1 MRRLVILV
9 LVAAAFGC
17 RSEENPSNDLP
28 SRDSVARILAS
39 LDTTLVHS
47 PVLAQST
54 LDSLHHLR
62 SDLRPGA
69 RDSLALLRVRLDLQL
84 GKYGQAVRT
93 ADSVSLLPVGPEFTS
108 ENELFRGRALTR
120 LGDFNRAQVSL
131 RRSLAIR
138 DSLFG
143 REDLRT
149 AEALHYVGLAFHE
162 AGLHEKA
169 LEFYSQALAQ
179 RRILAPNSAATA
191 ATFNNIG
198 NIYWRRGE
206 LRRALQMHSDALRL
220 KTAASSTASDLGISH
235 SNLANLYAELR
246 HDERAD
252 YHFATALRLYE
263 QGSANP
269 LFLAT
274 VYNDLGNHL
283 WNSDRKDEAEPHWER
298 AIRLYQAVLDPD
310 QGSVGIAQTN
320 LAASL
325 VRSGRFEDGLE
336 LFQEG
341 IAKILKDRRPNS
353 ALIMAQFAEVVSEAG
368 RQAQADLI
376 LSGAMK
382 WQSTRSGPTSLNSLR
397 LQRTAARFTARKN
410 RLDGARRQIEQA
422 IITNRGSLL
431 VSAGGSSADVVSYA
445 ELLEAW
451 GVWAS
456 IVRETLDRGQWTPD
470 RSASVLDS
478 FEAAISDLSMHR
490 ILHLTDEGGRFI
502 TLNQLVLDVA
512 VQVAFTA
519 HQLDPSRASFQRLF
533 RYSELRHA
541 EQLRHAIG
549 HGEAVKAAQIPSAL
563 VDLEKGYREELW
575 TINRQQAAGRVSSG
589 GSFHAQ
595 AARRYELEDSLRHLI
610 RMYEVGYPEYHRI
623 RYSVQPS
630 ALRAVQAS
638 LNEDEALLLYHVIDD
653 HLLAMLVSTNSAS
666 SIRLG
671 RASWLEREV
680 AQYLTAL
687 HARDRDVVRI
697 TGLSLSNRLLGPL
710 KRLETFRNWIVVPDG
725 ALLDLPFDA
734 LPAAGPNPPIPGTQE
749 YLIQNH
755 LVRYAHSAT
764 TLVGLRR
771 ESHEFPANGLL
782 VAAPVFSGGRILPSE
797 LLGRSPTPTITFPE
811 LRGTGREAVAL
822 DHLFDRYRDRSSEP
836 AQVLLGQ
843 EATEARLK
851 SADLTP
857 FQYIHLATHGHT
869 NSTEPSLSGLLFEP
883 GDGEDGVLHV
893 GEVLG
898 MELNADMVVLSACRT
913 GITSRASGAGLMGL
927 SRAFMYAGTNTV
939 VASLWNSDDAY
950 TASTMAHFYEN
961 LLQGQSKAEALR
973 QAKLTMMED
982 PEVAATPELW
992 APFILIGES

>member
-1 MRRLVILV
+1 M
-9 LVAAAFGC
+9 A
-17 RSEENPSNDLP
+17 
-28 SRDSVARILAS
+28 DSI
-39 LDTTLVHS
+39 
-47 PVLAQST
+47 
-54 LDSLHHLR
+54 
-62 SDLRPGA
+62 
-69 RDSLALLRVRLDLQL
+69 ALLPL
-84 GKYGQAVRT
+84 GA
-93 ADSVSLLPVGPEFTS
+93 EFSS
-108 ENELFRGRALTR
+108 EIELIRGRALTR
-120 LGDFNRAQVSL
+120 LGDFSHAQASL

-143 REDLRT
+143 REDLRS
-149 AEALHYVGLAFHE
+149 AEALHYVGLSYHE
-162 AGLHEKA
+162 QGLHEQA
-169 LEFYSQALAQ
+169 LGFYSQALAQ

-198 NIYWRRGE
+198 NIYWRRGD

-220 KTAASSTASDLGISH
+220 KTASGSTARDLGISH
-235 SNLANLYAELR
+235 ANLANLYAEMR
-246 HDERAD
+246 YDARAD
-252 YHFATALRLYE
+252 YHFATAIRLYE
-263 QGSANP
+263 QGSPNP

-274 VYNDLGNHL
+274 VYNDMGSHL
-283 WNSDRKDEAEPHWER
+283 WNSDRKDEAEPHWDR

-336 LFQEG
+336 LFHEG

-353 ALIMAQFAEVVSEAG
+353 ALIMAEFAEVVSEAG

-376 LSGAMK
+376 LAGAVK
-382 WQSTRSGPTSLNSLR
+382 WQSARSGPTSLNSLR
-397 LQRTAARFTARKN
+397 LQRTGAQFAARKN
-410 RLDGARRQIEQA
+410 RLESARQQIEQA
-422 IITNRGSLL
+422 IIANRGSLL
-431 VSAGGSSADVVSYA
+431 AGTTRGVTDVVSYA

-456 IVRETLDRGQWTPD
+456 IVRETLDRGQWTPS
-470 RSASVLDS
+470 RSTSVLDC

-512 VQVAFTA
+512 VLVAFA
-519 HQLDPSRASFQRLF
+519 ADQSDSSRASFQRLF

-563 VDLEKGYREELW
+563 VDLEKAYREELW
-575 TINRQQAAGRVSSG
+575 TINRQQAMGRLSSD
-589 GSFHAQ
+589 GSLHGQ

-630 ALRAVQAS
+630 SLLEVQART
-638 LNEDEALLLYHVIDD
+638 NEDEALVIYHEIDN
-653 HLLAMLVSTNSAS
+653 HLLALLLSRDLAFGM
-666 SIRLG
+666 RLG
-671 RASWLEREV
+671 STSLLEQEIAR
-680 AQYLTAL
+680 YLTAL
-687 HARDRDVVRI
+687 HARDKEVER
-697 TGLSLSNRLLGPL
+697 TAGLSLTKTLLGPL
-710 KRLETFRNWIVVPDG
+710 EQLEAFRNWVVVPDG

-734 LPAAGPNPPIPGTQE
+734 LPAVQRNSSTPGTQQ
-749 YLIQNH
+749 YLIQQH

-764 TLVGLRR
+764 ALMGPGQETAAD
-771 ESHEFPANGLL
+771 PAGGLL
-782 VAAPVFSGGRILPSE
+782 VAAPVFAGGRVLSGD
-797 LLGRSPTPTITFPE
+797 LLGGSPTPTITFPE

-822 DHLFDRYRDRSSEP
+822 DHLFDRYRDRASQP
-836 AQVLLGQ
+836 AQILLGTD
-843 EATEARLK
+843 ASEARLK
-851 SADLTP
+851 GTDLTP

-869 NSTEPSLSGLLFEP
+869 NSAEPSLSGLLLEP

-973 QAKLTMMED
+973 QAKLTLMED
-982 PEVAATPELW
+982 PEIAATPELW
-992 APFILIGES
+992 APFVLIGES